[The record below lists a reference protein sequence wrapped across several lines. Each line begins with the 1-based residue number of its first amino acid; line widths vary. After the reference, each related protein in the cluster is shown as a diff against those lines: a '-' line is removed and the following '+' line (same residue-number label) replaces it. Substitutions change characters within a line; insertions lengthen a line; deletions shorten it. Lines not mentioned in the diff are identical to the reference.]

1 MAQLALTNIVTISV
15 SAGNPG
21 AGAYNTSNLGLFTD
35 DAPASA
41 SATITFSGTAASGS
55 LVVNFGGHAASAINY
70 NDTVQAIQNKFNAVS
85 GAANIVVTGTVTG
98 AGGLTLSQP
107 GIFGSLPAITFGTNS
122 LQTSGSVAVT
132 PSAAVVAAGWSGGTG
147 GYAAYVAPTQVGLDF
162 GTGSKTFA
170 MANGVF
176 SQQPNILTGNGQLI
190 IILMNVSQWTLGFSG
205 VAASGAFEITYNS
218 NATASIAWNA
228 ATSTIQSD
236 LQAVTGCA
244 QAQVTGTITGETL
257 TIILFGVYGA
267 GQAISTASNTLMT
280 SAPASIT
287 VSPSQSVTG
296 ETIGAAVT
304 RTASLV
310 QYFGVMVNESCGT
323 GQVIPSADVTALA
336 AVLLPLVKIGF
347 MVTNSSTDLTAVT
360 GMIAVL
366 TASSFTNTRMLYYG
380 DTSSSGIQN
389 ALVMAASYAGLAL
402 SVNFNGS
409 LTTTTMHLKVL
420 AGVAPDPS
428 MTQTIL
434 NEAVACGADV
444 YVSLQGVSAV
454 FISGANTFYDN
465 VYNLLWFTGAL
476 QIAGFNY
483 LAQTGTKVPQTESG
497 MDGLKGAYKSVCQQ
511 AVTNGYCAPGSW
523 TSATTFGN
531 NAQLLANVSQV
542 GFYIYSQPVAQQLQT
557 ARAARQ
563 APVVQIAIKEAG
575 AIQSSNVIVAVNP

>member
-1 MAQLALTNIVTISV
+1 
-15 SAGNPG
+15 
-21 AGAYNTSNLGLFTD
+21 
-35 DAPASA
+35 
-41 SATITFSGTAASGS
+41 
-55 LVVNFGGHAASAINY
+55 
-70 NDTVQAIQNKFNAVS
+70 
-85 GAANIVVTGTVTG
+85 
-98 AGGLTLSQP
+98 
-107 GIFGSLPAITFGTNS
+107 
-122 LQTSGSVAVT
+122 
-132 PSAAVVAAGWSGGTG
+132 
-147 GYAAYVAPTQVGLDF
+147 
-162 GTGSKTFA
+162 
-170 MANGVF
+170 
-176 SQQPNILTGNGQLI
+176 
-190 IILMNVSQWTLGFSG
+190 
-205 VAASGAFEITYNS
+205 
-218 NATASIAWNA
+218 
-228 ATSTIQSD
+228 
-236 LQAVTGCA
+236 
-244 QAQVTGTITGETL
+244 
-257 TIILFGVYGA
+257 
-267 GQAISTASNTLMT
+267 
-280 SAPASIT
+280 
-287 VSPSQSVTG
+287 
-296 ETIGAAVT
+296 
-304 RTASLV
+304 
-310 QYFGVMVNESCGT
+310 
-323 GQVIPSADVTALA
+323 
-336 AVLLPLVKIGF
+336 
-347 MVTNSSTDLTAVT
+347 
-360 GMIAVL
+360 MIAVL